1 MLPNPSTCF
10 GVSLISTAVKIFS
23 RLWKNLHSHLFSV
36 FVVPQLSFIQLVPS
50 VFSTCYILLI
60 VHSYYSM
67 PTLPKLGCIR
77 SDYQTAVDDNLPFQ
91 MRPALM
97 INELGL
103 QLLACKMNDGGT
115 KLRMIHVPRHPIC
128 HNLSHPDDNRL
139 ASLAPALRGA
149 KPVRVGQFS
158 LTWTM
163 SKSKGGFQ
171 GVAST
176 VLHSERKLNIMSDFL
191 LPHKEFL
198 FCRNIKDIFENLSNV
213 ADKYHLDD
221 SVVDSFYQRSW
232 KTSANYD
239 ACLEPATFVGHQTI
253 RNIKSCI
260 DSMSDEKD
268 LHCWPSLQS

>member
-1 MLPNPSTCF
+1 MEKFAFPFIRCFCGASTF
-10 GVSLISTAVKIFS
+10 IHSVGTVGFQHLLHFVDSSFLLFNADSSL
-23 RLWKNLHSHLFSV
+23 
-36 FVVPQLSFIQLVPS
+36 
-50 VFSTCYILLI
+50 
-60 VHSYYSM
+60 
-67 PTLPKLGCIR
+67 KLGCIR
-77 SDYQTAVDDNLPFQ
+77 CDYQTAVDDNLPFQ
-91 MRPALM
+91 TRPALM

-103 QLLACKMNDGGT
+103 QLLACKMDDGGT

-163 SKSKGGFQ
+163 SKSTGGFQ

-176 VLHSERKLNIMSDFL
+176 VLHSERKLNIKSDFL

-253 RNIKSCI
+253 RNIKSRI